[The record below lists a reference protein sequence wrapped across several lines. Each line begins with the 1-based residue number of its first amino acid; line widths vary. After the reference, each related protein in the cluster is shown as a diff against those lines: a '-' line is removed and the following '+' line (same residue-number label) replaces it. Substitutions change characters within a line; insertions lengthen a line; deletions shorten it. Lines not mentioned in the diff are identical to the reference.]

1 MTKFVM
7 SSAVLL
13 MLAACGGSRGADA
26 GASADAMASDG
37 NEEVVC
43 DQQSRWAQSGK
54 IDGSNITI
62 TCPGNARPAY

>member
-1 MTKFVM
+1 MMKFVM
-7 SSAVLL
+7 GSAVLL
-13 MLAACGGSRGADA
+13 MLAACGGVGGNTA
-26 GASADAMASDG
+26 GGTASDG

-54 IDGSNITI
+54 VDGGNITI